1 MSVFMTW
8 PRLISVPLLL
18 VACGMGSF
26 LILALLE
33 RFFMLSLSHAGHRN
47 AVELA
52 RQRTR
57 LIATFLAINCFFL
70 FSDPS
75 LGAFGGV
82 LARALRYGLLGLTA
96 IWLALQWNRSSSL
109 YRREATSASLRKQL
123 HPFLPQLEEA
133 LDGRILD
140 DLSPDEVFILAK
152 GLSAQVRYSSLTIY
166 RNVLADL
173 FRSGRLDRAASFR
186 QLEEL
191 RQVLTLREEDH
202 HAAIRELSVLDPALL
217 HLDARQRQA
226 RDVRESAAAEAI
238 ADLLHGIIGSVPK
251 LADVLPLYR
260 RQLEKIRRQSGLDED
275 GWTSVLSAFLR
286 EDGPVLPLIKRE
298 LDQLEQALADR
309 LTVLEASGRQPLL
322 LPLLVSLDLQMMSL
336 LVALLPQLR
345 ICSDRDLN
353 ERFEQLRC
361 WIPTSVG
368 RALRDR
374 SGIDLPPVQAINQNP
389 PFLIPQLVDVLAGFW
404 QDPDPET
411 AAWAQ
416 WLLQRY
422 SPARAEAVARQPRPG
437 LPASRLFAAFSPDQ
451 TAPGGPLESHLR
463 ELLDELDE
471 GAWTPAALLQSL
483 LPQRAKPSL
492 PGLSPFAL
500 LALPSS

>member
-1 MSVFMTW
+1 MSVLTTW
-8 PRLISVPLLL
+8 PRLIAIPLLL
-18 VACGMGSF
+18 VAWGMGSF
-26 LILALLE
+26 LILASLE
-33 RFFMLSLSHAGHRN
+33 RLLMLSLSHAGHRH

-57 LIATFLAINCFFL
+57 LIATFLAINLFFR

-75 LGAFGGV
+75 LGAFGG
-82 LARALRYGLLGLTA
+82 LLGRALRYGLLGLTA

-123 HPFLPQLEEA
+123 NPFLPQLEEA

-152 GLSAQVRYSSLTIY
+152 GLPAQVRYSSLTIY
-166 RNVLADL
+166 RNVLGDL

-191 RQVLTLREEDH
+191 RKVLTLREEDH
-202 HAAIRELSVLDPALL
+202 YAAIRELAVLDPALL

-226 RDVRESAAAEAI
+226 RDVRESAASEAI
-238 ADLLHGIIGSVPK
+238 ADLLHAIVGTVPK

-275 GWTSVLSAFLR
+275 GWTSVLTAFLT
-286 EDGPVLPLIKRE
+286 EGGPVLPLIKRE
-298 LDQLEQALADR
+298 LEQLEQALADR
-309 LTVLEASGRQPLL
+309 LTALEASARQPLL
-322 LPLLVSLDLQMMSL
+322 RPLLVSLDLQMMSL
-336 LVALLPQLR
+336 LVALLPQLQ
-345 ICSDRDLN
+345 ICNDRDLN
-353 ERFEQLRC
+353 ERFEHLRC
-361 WIPTSVG
+361 WIPASVG

-374 SGIDLPPVQAINQNP
+374 SGIDLPPVQAVNQNP
-389 PFLIPQLVDVLAGFW
+389 PFPIPQLVDVLAGFW

-437 LPASRLFAAFSPDQ
+437 VPESRLFQSFSANQ
-451 TAPGGPLESHLR
+451 TAPGGPLESQLLI
-463 ELLDELDE
+463 LLDELVDE
-471 GAWTPAALLQSL
+471 ACTPAALLRFV
-483 LPQRAKPSL
+483 LPQRAHRFL
-492 PGLSPFAL
+492 PGMSPFAL
-500 LALPSS
+500 LALPSR

>member
-1 MSVFMTW
+1 MAALNAI
-8 PRLISVPLLL
+8 PRLISIPLLL
-18 VACGMGSF
+18 VGSGLGSF

-33 RFFMLSLSHAGHRN
+33 RVSMLSLSHAGHRQ
-47 AVELA
+47 AEELA

-57 LIATFLAINCFFL
+57 LIATFLAINLFFW

-82 LARALRYGLLGLTA
+82 LARALRYGLLALTA
-96 IWLALQWNRSSSL
+96 IWMASLWNRSSRQ

-123 HPFLPQLEEA
+123 RPFLPQLEEA
-133 LDGRILD
+133 LDGRLLV
-140 DLSPDEVFILAK
+140 DLSADEVFILAK
-152 GLSAQVRYSSLTIY
+152 GLPAQVRYGSLTIY

-173 FRSGRLDRAASFR
+173 FRSGRLDRSASFL

-191 RQVLTLREEDH
+191 RQVLQLGEEDH
-202 HAAIRELSVLDPALL
+202 HAAIRELAVLDPALL

-226 RDVRESAAAEAI
+226 RDVRESAASEAI
-238 ADLLHGIIGSVPK
+238 ADLLHGPTASGAKP
-251 LADVLPLYR
+251 ADLLLLYR
-260 RQLEKIRRQSGLDED
+260 QQLEKIRRQSGLDGD
-275 GWTSVLSAFLR
+275 GWTSVLSAFLT

-322 LPLLVSLDLQMMSL
+322 RPLLVSLDLQMVSV
-336 LVALLPQLR
+336 LVALLPQLLV
-345 ICSDRDLN
+345 CSDRALGQ
-353 ERFEQLRC
+353 RFEQLRG
-361 WIPTSVG
+361 WIPASVS

-374 SGIDLPPVQAINQNP
+374 SGLELSPVQAGHQDP
-389 PFLIPQLVDVLAGFW
+389 PFRLSQLVDVLAGFW

-416 WLLQRY
+416 WLLQRCA
-422 SPARAEAVARQPRPG
+422 PARAEAVARQPRPG
-437 LPASRLFAAFSPDQ
+437 LPGSRLFAAFSPDQ
-451 TAPGGPLESHLR
+451 TAPGGPLESQLR
-463 ELLDELDE
+463 ELINGQVDET
-471 GAWTPAALLQSL
+471 WTPAALLQVL
-483 LPQRAKPSL
+483 LPKRAQAAL
-492 PGLSPFAL
+492 PGLNPIAL